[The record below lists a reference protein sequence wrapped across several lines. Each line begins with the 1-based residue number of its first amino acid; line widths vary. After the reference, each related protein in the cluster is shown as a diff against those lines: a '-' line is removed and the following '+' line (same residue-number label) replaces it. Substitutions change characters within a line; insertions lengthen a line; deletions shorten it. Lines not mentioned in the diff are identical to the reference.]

1 MKKSNFFL
9 VVIFLLSTS
18 GAFAIN
24 DKNGLNHNFVD
35 TTVGFRGSLDSKETA
50 NLQKRVINEEVI
62 DQYGVKRLEE
72 RKIIYGDIETIGA
85 SVL

>member
-35 TTVGFRGSLDSKETA
+35 TTVVFRGS
-50 NLQKRVINEEVI
+50 
-62 DQYGVKRLEE
+62 
-72 RKIIYGDIETIGA
+72 
-85 SVL
+85 